1 MRRGGGRRR
10 PSVPLGF
17 IHHRII
23 RRCVSIA
30 YPRHAAYASSGPT
43 PPRRA
48 PPPFSRPTHLAG
60 AALLLPRRR
69 HHLRRAPPHPAQNAP
84 PPTGKP
90 PILPAHR
97 KTAAGALAAAVDH
110 CLPENPQPPSGDPAV
125 AMPRRAGV
133 FQPPP
138 LLRTR
143 PGSAAQPAAMTTPI
157 AHFPAPDCLLSVIHA
172 SSSLAHSDISYC
184 LKLLAGRGFGL
195 AELLCFGPYGR
206 EVGTQREPVCER
218 WKLWEAERMT
228 ILRWCFATF
237 DTKDICDA
245 AVV

>member
-1 MRRGGGRRR
+1 MPAQDPRPRGGPHP
-10 PSVPLGF
+10 PSPDPHISLAPPSSSLAGGTT
-17 IHHRII
+17 
-23 RRCVSIA
+23 S
-30 YPRHAAYASSGPT
+30 AAPHPT
-43 PPRRA
+43 PPRTRPR
-48 PPPFSRPTHLAG
+48 PPENRQSCPSW
-60 AALLLPRRR
+60 
-69 HHLRRAPPHPAQNAP
+69 LRRASPQPRV
-84 PPTGKP
+84 
-90 PILPAHR
+90 PAHR

-125 AMPRRAGV
+125 AMPRGAGV